1 MADDQDL
8 DLRLKQLQEILD
20 ERVTLLSAPPPKARF
35 RSRKPQTSN
44 GTGPQ
49 NSGQSSSQNASGF
62 PSSTQGASAS
72 RGAKS
77 MTPNRTAA
85 VGTSSRETQAAVEF
99 FKKGDLQSGM
109 IMGEDMQFCPWNAV
123 VSYPGRFI
131 GKTNRP
137 RVSSIQVQSIP
148 EV

>member
-8 DLRLKQLQEILD
+8 DRRLKQLQEILD
-20 ERVTLLSAPPPKARF
+20 ERVTLLSTPPKARF
-35 RSRKPQTSN
+35 RSRKPQSSN

-49 NSGQSSSQNASGF
+49 KSGQPSSQNASGF
-62 PSSTQGASAS
+62 PASTHGASTS

-85 VGTSSRETQAAVEF
+85 VGTTSRETQAAVEF
-99 FKKGDLQSGM
+99 FSRGDFQTGM
-109 IMGEDMQFCPWNAV
+109 TMGEDMAFCPWNAV

-137 RVSSIQVQSIP
+137 RVSSMRMLPSR
-148 EV
+148 EF